1 MAEAESARGTK
12 RTHRGGHPPFISQV
26 QGGPSGEFC
35 PSLSRTSSILGS
47 ASHWGGT
54 QQVLP
59 SHRGPSLVTCRSW
72 PSRQWVSCMI
82 GTAKIFP
89 RVVLKQTYPHLC
101 AKRRG
106 IGPVGG
112 LLSSETIYGGPSLGM
127 WDNRRVVYPW
137 VYPPILPRQTSPT
150 QDLPQRNAVA
160 RWEVS
165 GGPAGACMCRCWT
178 SGSRWCVLASFQ
190 RVRWCGMEK
199 AKSSGSSFIPKW
211 QAFVSSRRR
220 ADYLGVHTALG
231 GVMRGYPLPVAARPQ
246 GSPSGE

>member
-12 RTHRGGHPPFISQV
+12 RPHRGGHPPFISQV
-26 QGGPSGEFC
+26 RGGPSGESC
-35 PSLSRTSSILGS
+35 PSLSRTSSILGR

-89 RVVLKQTYPHLC
+89 RVVLKQTYLC

-106 IGPVGG
+106 IGPVGV

-127 WDNRRVVYPW
+127 WDKGVLYTLG
-137 VYPPILPRQTSPT
+137 VYPPILPRPNAPT
-150 QDLPQRNAVA
+150 QDLTPVQP
-160 RWEVS
+160 S
-165 GGPAGACMCRCWT
+165 GSLGSFWGGGAAGTCMGRCWT
-178 SGSRWCVLASFQ
+178 RSA
-190 RVRWCGMEK
+190 
-199 AKSSGSSFIPKW
+199 
-211 QAFVSSRRR
+211 
-220 ADYLGVHTALG
+220 
-231 GVMRGYPLPVAARPQ
+231 AARGGMFWRHSNVSDGAAWQRLNRPV
-246 GSPSGE
+246 